1 MRVNRQQWQGVAPPA
16 YPPNGLYGF
25 EEARLESQAADLQK
39 QRWAVDAE
47 LHRGRRR
54 SRVAVIRGPRRRGKR
69 VDGQWRGGCGRRG
82 EGGGGVGPP
91 RPPANT
97 NRMPTTPPP
106 GGRAAW
112 VGRPAA
118 TVGRRRGDW

>member
-54 SRVAVIRGPRRRGKR
+54 SRVAVIRGPRRRCKR
-69 VDGQWRGGCGRRG
+69 VDGQWRGESGR
-82 EGGGGVGPP
+82 GGGGRGGAGRPGPPPTPIFLP
-91 RPPANT
+91 RPPAGGGKGVRGGART
-97 NRMPTTPPP
+97 GTP
-106 GGRAAW
+106 
-112 VGRPAA
+112 
-118 TVGRRRGDW
+118 